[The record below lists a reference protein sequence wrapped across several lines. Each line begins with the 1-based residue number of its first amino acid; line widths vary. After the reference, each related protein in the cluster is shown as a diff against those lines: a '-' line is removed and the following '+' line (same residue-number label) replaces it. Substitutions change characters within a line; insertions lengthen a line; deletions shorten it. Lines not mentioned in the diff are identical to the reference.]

1 MTTEE
6 KLQAFMNASL
16 EQAQE
21 EVDRQLIEYQE
32 FINQQFEDHKKEALE
47 KVENNLKIEKEE
59 LIRQCNKNFSKEQL
73 KISRKLHQKQ
83 KMIKDALFDEVIYN
97 LHQFMDSPDY
107 IKLLNSQINQGKE
120 FAKGREMIVYL
131 DPSDESKISALEMET
146 HEMILLS
153 DESILGGCKIKLPE
167 KNIIIDFSLKTK
179 LEQAKEAFS
188 LDKEM
193 QK

>member
-16 EQAQE
+16 KQARE
-21 EVDRQLIEYQE
+21 EANRKLKEYEDYIQK
-32 FINQQFEDHKKEALE
+32 QFEDHCQEATE
-47 KVENNLKIEKEE
+47 KVESNLKIEKEE
-59 LIRQCNKNFSKEQL
+59 LIRKCNKDFSMEQL

-83 KMIKDALFDEVIYN
+83 KIIKEALFDEVTYA
-97 LHQFMDSPDY
+97 LHQFMDTPDY
-107 IKLLNSQINQGKE
+107 LKLLGQQINQGKA
-120 FAKGREMIVYL
+120 FAGGREMIVYL

-146 HEMILLS
+146 HAMILLS
-153 DESILGGCKIKLPE
+153 EESFLGGCKIKLPE
-167 KNIIIDFSLKTK
+167 KNIMMDFSLKTK

-193 QK
+193 ER